1 MGGTGGAKG
10 VVGGTIEGR
19 AVAKGLLGTAVL
31 WLVRYDGRQLACK
44 APDVDVLSHDI
55 PPLGGVVASGLVK

>member
-10 VVGGTIEGR
+10 IVGDTIEGR
-19 AVAKGLLGTAVL
+19 AVAKGLLCMAVL
-31 WLVRYDGRQLACK
+31 WLVWYDGGRLASK
-44 APDVDVLSHDI
+44 APDVGVLSHDI